1 MGSDGGD
8 LIPTWI
14 DYLIINPGETY
25 DVMVFGNNTL
35 ENYWIRLETT
45 EVFDFFYVR
54 KKLFWRL
61 MTKRD
66 IHKPKYDFIEKISM
80 FKMFACTLSS
90 SLVLEYNSNS
100 CEFINIST

>member
-14 DYLIINPGETY
+14 DYLIINPGETF

-35 ENYWIRLETT
+35 GNYWIRLETT

-54 KKLFWRL
+54 KKLF
-61 MTKRD
+61 
-66 IHKPKYDFIEKISM
+66 
-80 FKMFACTLSS
+80 
-90 SLVLEYNSNS
+90 
-100 CEFINIST
+100 